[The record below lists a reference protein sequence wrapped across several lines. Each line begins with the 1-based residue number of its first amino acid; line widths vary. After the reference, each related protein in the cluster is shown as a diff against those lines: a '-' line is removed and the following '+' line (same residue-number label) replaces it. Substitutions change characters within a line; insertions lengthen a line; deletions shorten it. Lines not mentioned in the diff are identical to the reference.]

1 MEQWLR
7 DALAEE
13 MLTPFLYYGVTEMRK
28 KDGELID
35 EKENFSSLVTSERVD
50 HILEKI
56 SFYEAIPVERLKQD
70 IKGVG
75 RVL

>member
-1 MEQWLR
+1 M
-7 DALAEE
+7 
-13 MLTPFLYYGVTEMRK
+13 VK
-28 KDGELID
+28 IIVKSELDIA
-35 EKENFSSLVTSERVD
+35 
-50 HILEKI
+50 LEKI